1 MSESS
6 PESAESEQVTFSYD
20 QLPYDSHPFDR
31 THPDHLA
38 TMGRLFGLQSPDP
51 ASSRVLEIGCA
62 AGGNLIPMAVSLPGS
77 EFVGFDLSRREL
89 EDGQNVVDA
98 IGLKNVRLEHADI
111 LDFHRPGETFDY
123 IVCHGVFSWV
133 SAEARQRIFEICR
146 DHLSENGIA
155 YISYNTFPGWFMRG
169 MVRQMLCFHARQ
181 FSDPQTQVEQAR
193 ALLDFL
199 NKAAKSYDPTYHALL
214 QRELE
219 IVKHRQDSYL
229 FHEHLE
235 QDNDP
240 LFFYQFA
247 EQASSHGLRY
257 LSETQ
262 FSEMVP
268 SRFSPEITQTL
279 QTLSRDIIHAE
290 QYLDFLRNRT
300 FRRTL
305 ICRADRTLQRELGA
319 DQLQRMS
326 VRCGLKLQPS
336 PVPLHQPGEQQ
347 FKNSRG
353 LTATISHPVLKQVL
367 AGLCSRWPEYVPFT
381 ELPNFANDE
390 TGPVIRD
397 SARWAEDREE
407 IGSLCMQLLGQDL
420 AELRSEPIRF
430 ATKLPDRPQTSPLVL
445 HQLEKGPFVTN
456 LRHEMIKLNDMDRHL
471 LRCLSEDAEG
481 RRRYFEERVK
491 NGELVITAFDG
502 EGDREVDAEQLD
514 ELIAHGLKRLADQA
528 LILPA

>member
-1 MSESS
+1 MSNL
-6 PESAESEQVTFSYD
+6 PETEQVVFSYD

-38 TMGRLFGLQSPDP
+38 TMGRLFGLASPDP
-51 ASSRVLEIGCA
+51 ARSRVLEIGCA
-62 AGGNLIPMAVSLPGS
+62 SGGNLVPMAVSLPDS

-89 EDGQNVVDA
+89 DDGQKVIDT
-98 IGLKNVRLEHADI
+98 IGLENISFEHADI
-111 LDFHRPGETFDY
+111 LEFNRPGETFDY
-123 IVCHGVFSWV
+123 IICHGVFSWV

-181 FSDPQTQVEQAR
+181 FSDPKTQVEQAR

-219 IVKHRQDSYL
+219 IVKHRKDSYL

-235 QDNDP
+235 EDNDP

-247 EQASSHGLRY
+247 EQASQNGLRY

-268 SRFSPEITQTL
+268 TRFSPEITQTL
-279 QTLSRDIIHAE
+279 QKLSRDIIHAE

-305 ICRADRTLQRELGA
+305 LCRADRTLQRELGA
-319 DQLQRMS
+319 DQLQRMQI
-326 VRCGLKLQPS
+326 RCRMKPQPTT
-336 PVPLHQPGEQQ
+336 VPPTQPGKQQ
-347 FKNSRG
+347 FKNEQGMS
-353 LTATISHPVLKQVL
+353 ATVAHPVLKQAL
-367 AGLCSRWPEYVPFT
+367 LGLCNRWPHYVPFA
-381 ELPNFANDE
+381 ELPHLANADA
-390 TGPVIRD
+390 GPVVRD
-397 SARWAEDREE
+397 SARWQEDQRE
-407 IGSLCMQLLGQDL
+407 IASLCLQMLGQNL
-420 AELRSEPIRF
+420 IEIRGDPVRY
-430 ATKLPDRPQTSPLVL
+430 ATTLPAQPETSPLVTF
-445 HQLEKGPFVTN
+445 QLGRGPFVTN

-471 LRCLSEDAEG
+471 LQCLSQDAAG
-481 RRRYFEERVK
+481 RRDYFLQRMK
-491 NGELVITAFDG
+491 TGELVITAFDG
-502 EGDREVDAEQLD
+502 TGDRPVGPEQID
-514 ELIAHGLKRLADQA
+514 ELIAHGLQRLVELA
-528 LILPA
+528 LILPEEV